1 MGEELNSRLRFGNRL
16 SGIPAIA
23 AWHTDCSGS
32 FVQSSGTDE
41 STTNGIG
48 NPLWHR
54 FKFSA
59 HASFWRLLPL
69 FIFCVPLAPTGA
81 SAHQE
86 RSRHEDRSIPPGPLG
101 DSIRLG
107 RLIFTQTPKY
117 ARAYVGNQQSCSD
130 CHLAAG
136 TAPFAAPVV
145 GLPGVFPM
153 FSERDNRVITLAE
166 RIQECFLRSENG
178 RPLPYA
184 GPEMTALMAYMQ
196 WLSQGQP
203 IGQGLSGRGLVH
215 LPELAPNIQNGE
227 QVYMHQCSACHGKDG
242 SGMPPAAPP
251 VWGPGAYNDGAGMN
265 RVTEMAAFVQHNM
278 PAGKPGSL
286 SAQDSYDVAAFIHS
300 KPHTAFRSYEF
311 AR

>member
-1 MGEELNSRLRFGNRL
+1 MKR
-16 SGIPAIA
+16 
-23 AWHTDCSGS
+23 
-32 FVQSSGTDE
+32 
-41 STTNGIG
+41 TTNGIE
-48 NPLWHR
+48 NSLWHPC
-54 FKFSA
+54 KLIA
-59 HASFWRLLPL
+59 HASFWRLLP
-69 FIFCVPLAPTGA
+69 IFVFCLPLAAAGA
-81 SAHQE
+81 SANHE
-86 RSRHEDRSIPPGPLG
+86 RSRHQDRPISRGPLG

-153 FSERDNRVITLAE
+153 FNQRDNRVITLAE

-178 RPLPYA
+178 RPLSYD
-184 GPEMTALMAYMQ
+184 GPEMTALIAYMQ

-203 IGQGLSGRGLVH
+203 IGQVFPGRGLVH
-215 LPELAPNIQNGE
+215 LPELTPNVKNGE
-227 QVYMHQCSACHGKDG
+227 RVYLRQCSACHGKDG
-242 SGMPPAAPP
+242 SGMPRAAPP

-265 RVTEMAAFVQHNM
+265 NVAEMAAFVQHNM

-286 SAQDSYDVAAFIHS
+286 RAQDAYDVAAFIHS
-300 KPHTAFRSYEF
+300 KPHTAFRF
-311 AR
+311 